1 MTNTLQALIDRIL
14 DVTLAHLLIAR
25 ERLAIR
31 RTDRLQSRPHSARNR
46 QHVAA
51 EGYQIARGRRSQDL
65 WHVGQ
70 RDLHPDEARRHG
82 SDGTISMQLNQPSGG
97 QFTALMINGAQ
108 AYVLFA
114 SMVERT
120 PDPAQ
125 PLSSSRAAFRI
136 LDTLSF
142 ADAIS
147 RWIPGFTHGVQG
159 PCVYRP
165 TTLLTEGDCAR
176 V

>member
-108 AYVLFA
+108 AYVPIRFDDRKNA
-114 SMVERT
+114 RPS
-120 PDPAQ
+120 P
-125 PLSSSRAAFRI
+125 SRFPR
-136 LDTLSF
+136 LVRRSGSWT
-142 ADAIS
+142 
-147 RWIPGFTHGVQG
+147 R
-159 PCVYRP
+159 
-165 TTLLTEGDCAR
+165 
-176 V
+176 